1 VASVSFFLYVL
12 NDGIVGR
19 TPSDSWEGIHIFG
32 DSNLVFASA
41 AHKDAGLLM
50 LFCLLGDG

>member
-1 VASVSFFLYVL
+1 MASVSFFLYVL

-19 TPSDSWEGIHIFG
+19 TPLDIFEGIYIFG
-32 DSNLVFASA
+32 DSILVFANA
-41 AHKDAGLLM
+41 AHKDAGLLT